1 MGAGLLASRGVKE
14 RLEKHEDP
22 IGFIQSLRSKGVKG
36 QLTLDMIPLNPGRV
50 IAPIAEVPLEN
61 IDMRNKMPDWKREDF
76 PMDALDAMIDIK
88 VHYDITGNSIT
99 EGKMGDI
106 TNAFND
112 RLERLRKLIIANS
125 NLPSNANL
133 IEVKPIQT
141 PIRVNIFGKIT
152 LALFLSETILKFF
165 FCGSII
171 S

>member
-1 MGAGLLASRGVKE
+1 MATSWSEIFPHLMGAGLLASRGVKE

-61 IDMRNKMPDWKREDF
+61 IDMRNNMPDWKREDF

-125 NLPSNANL
+125 NLPSNNTDVYPGFMKRL
-133 IEVKPIQT
+133 IP
-141 PIRVNIFGKIT
+141 
-152 LALFLSETILKFF
+152 
-165 FCGSII
+165 
-171 S
+171 